1 MYQTPHPH
9 ETNFSLMDYAPPH
22 PHAVNIDLVAVVIP
36 GDGKAVVRV
45 GDRHEGLCCALP
57 VTGQYTEGSPDTFCN
72 GLPVVRIGDEA
83 SVTCPTHPI
92 GWADEGSLISFVNS
106 IGIHRYNDKI
116 VYGGGEGVAVEA
128 SPDTFAG

>member
-9 ETNFSLMDYAPPH
+9 QTDFSLMDYSPPH
-22 PHAVNIDLVAVVIP
+22 PHEADIDLVAVVIP

-45 GDRHEGLCCALP
+45 GDRHEGVCCALP
-57 VTGQYTEGSPDTFCN
+57 VSGHYTQGSPDTFCN

-83 SVTCPTHPI
+83 SVSCLMHPV
-92 GWADEGSLISFVNS
+92 GHADGGSLISFVNS
-106 IGIHRYNDKI
+106 IGIHRYGDR
-116 VYGGGEGVAVEA
+116 VQYGGGEGEAVTA